1 MKALMKIS
9 FLLLGVT
16 VICWGVYFYSGNRII
31 TRKVLA
37 HYQNDSLKLA
47 AATFLLDNIGDKFA
61 YCKEDIERY
70 DTIFALYD
78 ELNKKGETSSEP
90 ELAKKCWHTLIQT
103 YGKMKPSLFEREY
116 DRKTLSASFLIDN
129 IDVAF
134 EAWQTAP
141 NFITRDFNLFCRYVL
156 PYRVGNEPIEPERRK
171 QFEELR
177 SLRDSMFDESR
188 IIKDLYHEFVKV
200 RKYQNSKQMW
210 NYAISLTKSQLEK
223 TRRGSC
229 RHFVSIMW
237 QLYVLVAFLQQ

>member
-47 AATFLLDNIGDKFA
+47 AATLLLDNIGDKFA

-90 ELAKKCWHTLIQT
+90 ELAKKMLAYLNSDLW
-103 YGKMKPSLFEREY
+103 E
-116 DRKTLSASFLIDN
+116 
-129 IDVAF
+129 
-134 EAWQTAP
+134 
-141 NFITRDFNLFCRYVL
+141 
-156 PYRVGNEPIEPERRK
+156 NETFTI
-171 QFEELR
+171 
-177 SLRDSMFDESR
+177 
-188 IIKDLYHEFVKV
+188 
-200 RKYQNSKQMW
+200 
-210 NYAISLTKSQLEK
+210 
-223 TRRGSC
+223 
-229 RHFVSIMW
+229 
-237 QLYVLVAFLQQ
+237 

>member
-156 PYRVGNEPIEPERRK
+156 PYLICN
-171 QFEELR
+171 
-177 SLRDSMFDESR
+177 
-188 IIKDLYHEFVKV
+188 
-200 RKYQNSKQMW
+200 
-210 NYAISLTKSQLEK
+210 
-223 TRRGSC
+223 
-229 RHFVSIMW
+229 
-237 QLYVLVAFLQQ
+237 

>member
-47 AATFLLDNIGDKFA
+47 AATLLLDNIGDKFA

-90 ELAKKCWHTLIQT
+90 ELAK
-103 YGKMKPSLFEREY
+103 
-116 DRKTLSASFLIDN
+116 N
-129 IDVAF
+129 
-134 EAWQTAP
+134 
-141 NFITRDFNLFCRYVL
+141 
-156 PYRVGNEPIEPERRK
+156 VGIP
-171 QFEELR
+171 
-177 SLRDSMFDESR
+177 
-188 IIKDLYHEFVKV
+188 
-200 RKYQNSKQMW
+200 
-210 NYAISLTKSQLEK
+210 
-223 TRRGSC
+223 
-229 RHFVSIMW
+229 
-237 QLYVLVAFLQQ
+237 